1 MKKAFNIDEKTGEFY
16 EPGVRMEEGG
26 ICFTVTVPA
35 GAAASLC
42 LYAKESGELAAEI
55 PFSEKNTQGSLRTIK
70 VRDLEE
76 DAYR

>member
-35 GAAASLC
+35 GAAASL
-42 LYAKESGELAAEI
+42 
-55 PFSEKNTQGSLRTIK
+55 
-70 VRDLEE
+70 
-76 DAYR
+76 